1 MFGDATALSERAR
14 NWAIGSDPGLLRLRT
29 ASRTTGALAT
39 ALLALFLLTKAT
51 GQPLTVAL
59 LGVLITMVSGRSVNE
74 PDPRR
79 QRITMALLPI
89 PTALAITVATLL
101 SPHPVV
107 ADAGFVLVVF
117 IAVYVRR
124 YGPRGTALGMVTFMS
139 YFFTLY
145 LRAKFSELPWLV
157 GATLVGSL
165 CSFVWSAFIL
175 PDRPE
180 SILREN
186 IRSLRARMAIVVD
199 TTADT
204 VRSGQLDERRRR
216 RLRIRTGRLNETAL
230 MVQAQIEDRVN
241 PGAVWPGVS
250 GEDLA
255 LWLFDAELTVE
266 RLATAG
272 ARAALADIPAA
283 TRAELADT
291 VALLSRAIRIPH
303 PDGLRQTAERAQQLF
318 ELTAYPVDVPVRRLM
333 LAIIDTAK
341 AAAQVRARMERVAT
355 VQADI
360 STLPSADSEQQFRP
374 GLLQSTR
381 QAIQVSVAAALAM
394 VIGEAVSPSRW
405 YWAVIAAFVI
415 FAGTNSWAE
424 TLNKGWQRLLGTVL
438 GVPSGVLV
446 ATLVSGNSYAAL
458 VMIFVCLFCAFYFMK
473 VAYSLMTFWISTMLA
488 LLYGLLGEF
497 RVGLLLLRIEE
508 TAIGAVIGIAAAM
521 LVLPVNTRARIR
533 SDAHTFF
540 LTLSDLVDASVTSLL
555 GGDTAVR
562 LTETARQLGRD
573 LQQFRTTAKPMSA
586 GLAGLAGRRSMRH
599 GLRML
604 TACERYARILAH
616 SGETTHQHVAGTRRR
631 DQVDRHADSPQ
642 HRRADHVVGVQPGR
656 DGLSVHRLHRR
667 RGDPRQTEW
676 RSSTVAG
683 SPTTAGR
690 VACTAPD
697 RPRHHQRRDRPRR
710 RQRGAAAQPR
720 LGCRVVTYARFPW
733 RPRKSSTASAKRSL
747 RSPATMCP
755 APCTSTNST
764 SGKRARNSSARSWL
778 TRSLT

>member
-374 GLLQSTR
+374 GLLQIHPAS
-381 QAIQVSVAAALAM
+381 
-394 VIGEAVSPSRW
+394 
-405 YWAVIAAFVI
+405 
-415 FAGTNSWAE
+415 N
-424 TLNKGWQRLLGTVL
+424 
-438 GVPSGVLV
+438 SGVRRRGAGDGHRRGGV
-446 ATLVSGNSYAAL
+446 AVAL
-458 VMIFVCLFCAFYFMK
+458 V
-473 VAYSLMTFWISTMLA
+473 
-488 LLYGLLGEF
+488 
-497 RVGLLLLRIEE
+497 
-508 TAIGAVIGIAAAM
+508 
-521 LVLPVNTRARIR
+521 
-533 SDAHTFF
+533 
-540 LTLSDLVDASVTSLL
+540 L
-555 GGDTAVR
+555 GGDRRVR
-562 LTETARQLGRD
+562 HL
-573 LQQFRTTAKPMSA
+573 
-586 GLAGLAGRRSMRH
+586 RRH
-599 GLRML
+599 
-604 TACERYARILAH
+604 
-616 SGETTHQHVAGTRRR
+616 
-631 DQVDRHADSPQ
+631 
-642 HRRADHVVGVQPGR
+642 
-656 DGLSVHRLHRR
+656 
-667 RGDPRQTEW
+667 
-676 RSSTVAG
+676 
-683 SPTTAGR
+683 
-690 VACTAPD
+690 
-697 RPRHHQRRDRPRR
+697 
-710 RQRGAAAQPR
+710 
-720 LGCRVVTYARFPW
+720 
-733 RPRKSSTASAKRSL
+733 
-747 RSPATMCP
+747 
-755 APCTSTNST
+755 
-764 SGKRARNSSARSWL
+764 
-778 TRSLT
+778 